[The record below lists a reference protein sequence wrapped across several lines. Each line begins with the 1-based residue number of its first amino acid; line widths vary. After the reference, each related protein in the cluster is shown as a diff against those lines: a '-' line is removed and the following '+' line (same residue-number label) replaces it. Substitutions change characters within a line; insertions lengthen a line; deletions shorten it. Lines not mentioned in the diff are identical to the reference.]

1 MEGFNI
7 FALNGTNEDV
17 IIVYTPSFDVT
28 NYSYAIIKNGV
39 KGDTVNISNNSP
51 ISITLTDDGVYNIL
65 ITLNTNGVVGTI
77 SSGEYVIDNTAP
89 VINVKKK
96 TYKIKENETVD
107 VLNGVT
113 AYDNNT
119 DITDSI
125 TTNMDSIDL
134 STTGIKTVEYT
145 ACDNAGNCT
154 TSKAYITVKKDYTNL
169 IRVGQISFIIVL
181 FLIFVFIY
189 RYIRSMKLEK
199 RFSKYTINSK
209 KNTSTSLFDI
219 LYNKY
224 IDLISIFSNSLSKSK
239 LIKNK
244 ATGYI
249 KYNIAFNLDDPEGI
263 KFVARK
269 IFLGIIYALILFI
282 IGIIRS
288 NLINVFELII
298 PFILGYYTLDVIYYY
313 RYYKYRKQIENDLL
327 EAITVMNNAFKVGM
341 SIIQAIELV
350 TKELDGPISREF
362 KKISTE
368 LSYGI
373 EIETVFK
380 RFADRI
386 KINEAV
392 YLTSSL
398 SVLNKTGGNITKVF
412 DSIKKTMYNKKKLEQ
427 ELKSLTSS
435 SRFIMWVLIFVPVIF
450 VLTIMAINPGYFK
463 PLVSGPIGYSLIVIM
478 ILIYVSYIFI
488 VKRIMK
494 VRM

>member
-1 MEGFNI
+1 M
-7 FALNGTNEDV
+7 
-17 IIVYTPSFDVT
+17 
-28 NYSYAIIKNGV
+28 
-39 KGDTVNISNNSP
+39 
-51 ISITLTDDGVYNIL
+51 
-65 ITLNTNGVVGTI
+65 
-77 SSGEYVIDNTAP
+77 
-89 VINVKKK
+89 
-96 TYKIKENETVD
+96 
-107 VLNGVT
+107 
-113 AYDNNT
+113 
-119 DITDSI
+119 
-125 TTNMDSIDL
+125 
-134 STTGIKTVEYT
+134 
-145 ACDNAGNCT
+145 
-154 TSKAYITVKKDYTNL
+154 
-169 IRVGQISFIIVL
+169 
-181 FLIFVFIY
+181 
-189 RYIRSMKLEK
+189 
-199 RFSKYTINSK
+199 
-209 KNTSTSLFDI
+209 
-219 LYNKY
+219 
-224 IDLISIFSNSLSKSK
+224 LSKSK
-239 LIKNK
+239 VFKNK
-244 ATGYI
+244 ATRYI
-249 KYNIAFNLDDPEGI
+249 KYNIAFNLDDPDGI

-494 VRM
+494 VRMWYNE